1 MKKNSQRSG
10 LVVGAG
16 LMLGIGVGFF
26 LLPYSALAFIGSIFI
41 GLGLGLLV
49 GAMMSKEDKQLKK

>member
-26 LLPYSALAFIGSIFI
+26 LLTYSALAFIGSIFI